1 MSRTKE
7 AIVSTALT
15 WAVLLS
21 SLVALT
27 ACGKKAE
34 NPPEQQAAEPV
45 VQAPQGP
52 NQEQMIAAML
62 RGHPNSR
69 KVCVDG
75 NRDRAFFL
83 DYGPHL
89 KPGEQDDGKMHGW
102 YFIEKV
108 EFYQTSNNTWFI
120 TAQEDKKYVTVF
132 PDVSGLVCQVNG
144 L

>member
-1 MSRTKE
+1 MKKLTIL
-7 AIVSTALT
+7 AMLAL
-15 WAVLLS
+15 V
-21 SLVALT
+21 VGLT
-27 ACGKKAE
+27 ACGKKVE
-34 NPPEQQAAEPV
+34 KQASTEPV
-45 VQAPQGP
+45 AQVPQGP

-69 KVCVDG
+69 KICVEG

-120 TAQEDKKYVTVF
+120 TGQEDKKYVTVF
-132 PDVSGLVCQVNG
+132 PDATGLICKDQS
-144 L
+144 